1 MLQSA
6 FLPCD
11 CHQVSLPTLRGLRG
25 PQPVRWPVFDSGS
38 KLKCLVETEKL
49 LGGPAQ
55 FRNHG
60 RRLAEPSR

>member
-1 MLQSA
+1 
-6 FLPCD
+6 
-11 CHQVSLPTLRGLRG
+11 
-25 PQPVRWPVFDSGS
+25 VFDSGS
-38 KLKCLVETEKL
+38 KLKCPVDPEKL